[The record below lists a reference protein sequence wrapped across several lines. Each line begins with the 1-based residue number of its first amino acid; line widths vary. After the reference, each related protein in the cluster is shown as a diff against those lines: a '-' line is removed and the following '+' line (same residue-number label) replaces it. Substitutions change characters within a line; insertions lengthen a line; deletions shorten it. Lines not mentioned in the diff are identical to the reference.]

1 MMAPFVAFFIAQLN
15 TIQQV
20 ALLFAWILAF
30 FGFFGIIFSIGILLR
45 NYFRTNSLDYLIV
58 AGIFFFMSLILFTG
72 IFVVQMIPPITEPSD
87 KFILFMVAIFW
98 GILIFLIFLHA
109 LRLRFDWN
117 SKPKILWYFMLMW
130 LLIYSIAAFFI
141 ISLETISGM
150 IYTLSIFV
158 MFISYLSIG
167 VFLIYVYI
175 SVTPF
180 RPTDRI
186 ELVRKVYIL
195 FGIIMILMS
204 LNQFFLGA
212 LFLITDNVNFLSL
225 AMAIQ
230 SLLGII
236 QGVPILYIC
245 VFYPELLLISHVQ
258 ILRAIKLYQKVKRMP
273 IENLKGDKLLVYLN
287 SIPEACFEEI
297 T

>member
-1 MMAPFVAFFIAQLN
+1 MVQLN
-15 TIQQV
+15 TVQQV
-20 ALLFAWILAF
+20 ALLLSLILAL

-45 NYFRTNSLDYLIV
+45 NYFRSNSLDYLIF

-72 IFVVQMIPPITEPSD
+72 IFAVQMTPPITEPAD

-117 SKPKILWYFMLMW
+117 SKPKILWYFMLIW
-130 LLIYSIAAFFI
+130 LLIYSIEAFFI
-141 ISLETISGM
+141 SSLETISGM

-167 VFLIYVYI
+167 VFLTYVYI
-175 SVTPF
+175 SVTPVK
-180 RPTDRI
+180 PTDRI
-186 ELVRKVYIL
+186 ELVRKVYTL

-204 LNQFFLGA
+204 LNQFVFGS
-212 LFLITDNVNFLSL
+212 LFLITNNRNFLSL

-236 QGVPILYIC
+236 QGLPILYIC
-245 VFYPELLLISHVQ
+245 IFYPELLLISHVQ
-258 ILRAIKLYQKVKRMP
+258 ILRAVKLYKKVKRMP
-273 IENLKGDKLLVYLN
+273 VENLKEDKLLVYLN
-287 SIPEACFEEI
+287 SIPESCFE
-297 T
+297 